1 MRQFTRILS
10 GSIAVALLGVGV
22 GVGLTPRV
30 GLFCCCFGCCFCR
43 VREYACVAAPSA
55 IKTIRV
61 KIETRFKRDSSKAFS
76 NGGAAH
82 SIGRG
87 LNHLIRN

>member
-1 MRQFTRILS
+1 
-10 GSIAVALLGVGV
+10 VGV

-43 VREYACVAAPSA
+43 VRECACDAAPSA
-55 IKTIRV
+55 IKTISV

-76 NGGAAH
+76 NGDAAH
-82 SIGRG
+82 PIGRG
-87 LNHLIRN
+87 LNRLIRN